1 MTTASTVTVV
11 GGILPADVITRLS
24 AGDLPGMTPAD
35 YHLAAN
41 ERLGAAASAAWDRLQ
56 EAYQGFVAAGD
67 TSARFTR
74 EKWLMQVLQALGY
87 GRVQVTP
94 GGHLDAG
101 TDEYPISHLWTDV
114 PMHLLGWDVN
124 LDARNPGVIG
134 AARAPQSMV
143 QEFLNRSPEHLWA
156 VLSNGRVLRLLRDS
170 TALVGQAYVEFDL
183 ETMFTTDQYSD
194 FFSLFALCHESRL
207 ERRVDADGN
216 PGNVTDRWIEQW
228 RTEAIA
234 TGTRALA
241 SLRGQVEKALETLG
255 TGFYQHP
262 ANTDLRARLA
272 AGDITPADYQRGL
285 LRIVYRLLFWFVCDD
300 RDLLL
305 VPDADPQAG
314 QRYRRFFT
322 SARLRQTARKKVG
335 TRHSDLWQQATLVL
349 DALGSEGG
357 LPELGLPGLGGL
369 FELGPMDVFTD
380 SQITNTALLHTVY
393 LLSNTTDRAN
403 KRRAPVDFAHL
414 GAEELGGIYEALLEL
429 HPRLDPGQGTFTLE
443 AAAGNERKT
452 SGSYYTPSDLI
463 ALVLDEALDPV
474 LDEAVKAE
482 NPEQALLAITVCDPA
497 CGSGHFLVAAARRI
511 AMRLATVRCG
521 DSEPAPTEVQRAL
534 RDVVGRC
541 IYGVDLNPMA
551 AELAKVSLWLE
562 AVEPGKPLAF
572 LEAHIRIGNALLGAT
587 PALLAKGVPSA
598 AFVALTGD
606 DKKVVSALKKANT
619 AEVKRRESGQLLMEL
634 PIDNAGFGKE
644 LAALGASA
652 AGGSLADTHLAAA
665 RLRELEASPERR
677 EAISYADAWC
687 AAFTQPKNAQTAP
700 VAVTDATL
708 QEWSSAS
715 SATRDLVAAESRRY
729 RFFHWHLEFPEI
741 FAVDQDQPLGWDG
754 GFTVMVGN
762 PPWERV
768 KLQEKEFFDD
778 VPEIAS
784 AANANARKKLIKELP
799 QSDPALWDR
808 WVGAS
813 RQAEATSHFLRLSGR
828 YPLTGAGDVNTY
840 QVFAETMR
848 DFIAADGRSGVIT
861 PTGLATDAT
870 TAPFFAD
877 TLRTKRL
884 AAFYD
889 FENEAKIFAGVHH
902 AYRFAACCFTGSSS
916 PETRLAFLIRYIADV
931 PDRRFSLDPDEVL
944 LLNPNTGTLPVFRSR
959 RDAEMTLR
967 IYRRHPILVA
977 EGAAF
982 ANPWGLSFLRLLHMA
997 DDSAQFHT
1005 AGRLEGREA
1014 QFDGW
1019 AWNDDERTWLPLY
1032 EAKMLNHYDH
1042 RFSTYQ
1048 DASQAQL
1055 NVGALPR
1062 LSDSQHDDPACE
1074 PLARYWVEREEVMRS
1089 MGHTAGRKWIYGW
1102 RDITNTGNERTMIPC
1117 AVPAGAVGHPFPTIS
1132 SGNAR
1137 HLQLVGSALASL
1149 AFDYVCRQKLSGT
1162 HLTYSI
1168 LNQVACPTPDDFSA
1182 TPPWLDQALSDWVL
1196 PRVLELTYTS
1206 YRIAGYA
1213 RDMGDHGEPFRWIP
1227 ERREAIRAELDA
1239 AMMHVYGLQRDEVEH
1254 VLDSFTVLRK
1264 YEERDHGEFRTK
1276 RLVLEYYDAM
1286 TTAAETGQPYETP
1299 IDPPPGEG
1307 PRHPARTNEGNAT

>member
-1 MTTASTVTVV
+1 MTTASTITVV

-24 AGDLPGMTPAD
+24 AGDLPGMTPGD

-156 VLSNGRVLRLLRDS
+156 VLSNGRLLRLLRDS
-170 TALVGQAYVEFDL
+170 TALAGQAYVEFDL
-183 ETMFTTDQYSD
+183 ATMFTTDQYSD

-216 PGNVTDRWIEQW
+216 AGNVTDRWIEQW

-305 VPDADPQAG
+305 APDADAQAG

-349 DALGSEGG
+349 DALGSERG

-380 SQITNTALLHTVY
+380 SQITNTALLQTVY

-521 DSEPAPTEVQRAL
+521 DSEPAPAQVQRAL

-572 LEAHIRIGNALLGAT
+572 LDAHIRIGNALLGTA

-619 AEVKRRESGQLLMEL
+619 AEVKRRESGQLLMDL

-687 AAFTQPKNAQTAP
+687 AAFTQPKTAETAP

-708 QEWSSAS
+708 QEWCSAS
-715 SATRDLVAAESRRY
+715 AATRDLVAAESQRY

-741 FAVDQDQPLGWDG
+741 FAVDQDLPLGWDG

-808 WVGAS
+808 WVNAS
-813 RQAEATSHFLRLSGR
+813 RQAESTSHFLRLSGR

-889 FENEAKIFAGVHH
+889 FENEAKIFAGVHNQF
-902 AYRFAACCFTGSSS
+902 RFAATVFARAS
-916 PETRLAFLIRYIADV
+916 EIRFAFYTRFISDV
-931 PDRRFSLDPDEVL
+931 PARRYALRADEVL
-944 LLNPNTGTLPVFRSR
+944 RLNPNTGTLPVFRSR
-959 RDAEMTLR
+959 HDAEITLG
-967 IYRRHPILVA
+967 IYRRHPILVRDHA
-977 EGAAF
+977 PET
-982 ANPWGLSFLRLLHMA
+982 NPWGLSFMRMFDMA
-997 DDSAQFHT
+997 NDSGLFRT
-1005 AGRLEGREA
+1005 ADWLESEGAE
-1014 QFDGW
+1014 FDGW
-1019 AWNDDERTWLPLY
+1019 AWHREGSAWLPLY
-1032 EAKMLNHYDH
+1032 EAKMLSHWDH
-1042 RFSTYQ
+1042 RY
-1048 DASQAQL
+1048 ASYSQATQAQL
-1055 NVGALPR
+1055 NKGTLPR
-1062 LSDSQHDDPACE
+1062 LAPAQHDDPTCE
-1074 PLARYWVEREEVMRS
+1074 PLARYWVDEREVLKVARERTN
-1089 MGHTAGRKWIYGW
+1089 GDWLFGW
-1102 RDITNTGNERTMIPC
+1102 RDIARASDVRTM
-1117 AVPAGAVGHPFPTIS
+1117 VPSALPFSAVGHKLPLAFSNQSVPLLHAAWS
-1132 SGNAR
+1132 S
-1137 HLQLVGSALASL
+1137 LT
-1149 AFDYVCRQKLSGT
+1149 FDYVARQKLSGT
-1162 HLTYSI
+1162 GMTYFI
-1168 LNQVACPTPDDFSA
+1168 LKQLACPTPDTFAA
-1182 TPPWLDQALSDWVL
+1182 TPAWLDHGLSDWIL

-1213 RDMGDHGEPFRWIP
+1213 RDMGDDGEPFRWIP

-1239 AMMHVYGLQRDEVEH
+1239 AMMHVYGLQRDETEQ
-1254 VLDSFTVLRK
+1254 VLDSFPVLRK

>member
-1 MTTASTVTVV
+1 MNGQSTITVI

-24 AGDLPGMTPAD
+24 AGDLPGVTSSD

-74 EKWLMQVLQALGY
+74 EKWLLQVLQALGY
-87 GRVQVTP
+87 GRVPVTP
-94 GGHLDAG
+94 GGHLSASD
-101 TDEYPISHLWTDV
+101 DEYPISHLWTDV
-114 PMHLLGWDVN
+114 PMHLLGWEVS
-124 LDARNPGVIG
+124 LDARNPGVVG

-156 VLSNGRVLRLLRDS
+156 VLSNGRLLRLLRDS

-228 RTEAIA
+228 RTDAIA

-255 TGFYQHP
+255 TGFYRHP
-262 ANTDLRARLA
+262 ANTDLRARLS
-272 AGDITPADYQRGL
+272 AGEIAPADYQRGL
-285 LRIVYRLLFWFVCDD
+285 LRIVYRLLFWFVSDD
-300 RDLLL
+300 RGLLL
-305 VPDADPQAG
+305 APDADPEAR
-314 QRYRRFFT
+314 QRYQRFFT
-322 SARLRQTARKKVG
+322 SSRLRQTARKKVG

-349 DALGSEGG
+349 DALGTEGG

-369 FELGPMDVFTD
+369 FELGPMDVFTNC
-380 SQITNTALLHTVY
+380 QVTNTTLLQTVY
-393 LLSNTTDRAN
+393 LLANTTDRAN

-429 HPRLDPGQGTFTLE
+429 HPHLDPGQGTFTLE

-482 NPEQALLAITVCDPA
+482 DPEAALLAVTVCDPA

-511 AMRLATVRCG
+511 AMRLAAVRCR
-521 DSEPAPTEVQRAL
+521 DSEPAPAQVQKAL
-534 RDVVGRC
+534 RDVVGQC

-572 LEAHIRIGNALLGAT
+572 LDAHIRIGNALLGAT
-587 PALLAKGVPSA
+587 PALLAAGVPSS
-598 AFVALTGD
+598 AFAALTGD
-606 DKKVVSALKKANT
+606 DKKVVNALKKANT
-619 AEVKRRESGQLLMEL
+619 AEVKRRESGQLLIDL
-634 PIDNAGFGKE
+634 PIDNSGFSKKLE
-644 LAALGASA
+644 AVQATA

-665 RLRELEASPERR
+665 RLRELEDSPDRR

-687 AAFTQPKNAQTAP
+687 AAFTQPKTPETSPA
-700 VAVTDATL
+700 AVTDATL
-708 QEWSSAS
+708 QEWSNAS
-715 SATRDLVAAESRRY
+715 LSTRELVAAEARRH
-729 RFFHWHLEFPEI
+729 RFFHWHLEFPQI
-741 FAVDQDQPLGWDG
+741 FGVDENQPLGWDG

-778 VPEIAS
+778 VPNIAS
-784 AANANARKKLIKELP
+784 APNASVRKKLIKDLP
-799 QSDPALWDR
+799 NTDSQLWSR
-808 WVGAS
+808 WVNAS

-828 YPLTGAGDVNTY
+828 FPLTGAGDVNTY

-848 DFIAADGRSGVIT
+848 DFIAGEGRSGVIT

-902 AYRFAACCFTGSSS
+902 AYRFSASCFTGSRT
-916 PETRLAFLIRYIADV
+916 PDTRLAFLIRHIADV
-931 PDRRFSLDPDEVL
+931 PARRFELAPEEVL
-944 LLNPNTGTLPVFRSR
+944 LLNPNTGTLPAFRTR
-959 RDAEMTLR
+959 RDAEITLG
-967 IYRRHPILVA
+967 IYRRHPILIR
-977 EGAAF
+977 EGDPDG
-982 ANPWGLSFLRLLHMA
+982 NPWGLSFMTMFHMA
-997 DDSAQFHT
+997 NDSGLFRT
-1005 AGRLEGREA
+1005 AEWLEQEGAE
-1014 QFDGW
+1014 FDGW
-1019 AWNDDERTWLPLY
+1019 AWHRLNTKWLPLY
-1032 EAKMLNHYDH
+1032 EAKILSHWDH
-1042 RFSTYQ
+1042 RFSTYR
-1048 DASQAQL
+1048 DATQAQL
-1055 NVGALPR
+1055 NVGSLPR
-1062 LSDSQHDDPACE
+1062 LTEAQHDDPMCE
-1074 PLARYWVEREEVMRS
+1074 PLARYWVEERLVFDR
-1089 MGHTAGRKWIYGW
+1089 TRAGERTSHLLGW
-1102 RDITNTGNERTMIPC
+1102 RNITGQEKWRTM
-1117 AVPAGAVGHPFPTIS
+1117 VPSALPVAAVGHAFPLISGSDGFLLQACIS
-1132 SGNAR
+1132 SF
-1137 HLQLVGSALASL
+1137 V
-1149 AFDYVCRQKLSGT
+1149 FDYVSRQKMSGT
-1162 HLTYSI
+1162 NLTYY
-1168 LNQVACPTPDDFSA
+1168 LVNQLACPTPKSLVA
-1182 TPPWLDQALSDWVL
+1182 IPRWLDRPLSDWIL

-1213 RDMGDHGEPFRWIP
+1213 RDIGDLGEPFRWIP
-1227 ERREAIRAELDA
+1227 KRREAMRAELDA
-1239 AMMHVYGLQRDEVEH
+1239 AMMHVYGLQRDDVQH
-1254 VLDSFTVLRK
+1254 VLDSFPVVRK

-1276 RLVLEYYDAM
+1276 RLVLEHYDAM
-1286 TTAAETGQPYETP
+1286 TVATETGSPYRTP

-1307 PRHPARTNEGNAT
+1307 PRHPARTDDKDAQ

>member
-1 MTTASTVTVV
+1 MTTTSTITVV

-24 AGDLPGMTPAD
+24 AGDLPGMTGGD

-74 EKWLMQVLQALGY
+74 EKWLMQLLQALGY

-156 VLSNGRVLRLLRDS
+156 MLSNGRLLRLLRDS
-170 TALVGQAYVEFDL
+170 TALAGQAYVEFDL
-183 ETMFTTDQYSD
+183 ETMFTSDQYSD

-305 VPDADPQAG
+305 APDADPQAG

-349 DALGSEGG
+349 DALGAEGG

-380 SQITNTALLHTVY
+380 SQITNTALLQTVY

-482 NPEQALLAITVCDPA
+482 NPEQALLAISVCDPA

-521 DSEPAPTEVQRAL
+521 DSEPAPAQVQRAL

-562 AVEPGKPLAF
+562 AVEPGRPLAF
-572 LEAHIRIGNALLGAT
+572 LDAHIRIGNALLGAT
-587 PALLAKGVPSA
+587 PALLAKGVPSTT
-598 AFVALTGD
+598 FVALTGD

-619 AEVKRRESGQLLMEL
+619 AEVKRRESGQLLMDL
-634 PIDNAGFGKE
+634 PIDNAGFGSE

-665 RLRELEASPERR
+665 RLRELEASPDRR
-677 EAISYADAWC
+677 EAISFADAWC
-687 AAFTQPKNAQTAP
+687 AAFTQPKTAEMAP
-700 VAVTDATL
+700 IAVTDATL

-715 SATRDLVAAESRRY
+715 AATRDLVAAESQRY

-799 QSDPALWDR
+799 ASDPALWDR
-808 WVGAS
+808 WVSAS

-902 AYRFAACCFTGSSS
+902 AYRFAASCFTGGSA
-916 PETRLAFLIRYIADV
+916 PETRLAFLIRYIVDV

-959 RDAEMTLR
+959 RDAEITLG
-967 IYRRHPILVA
+967 IYRRHPILLK
-977 EGAAF
+977 EGDPEG
-982 ANPWGLSFLRLLHMA
+982 NPWGLSFMRMFDMA
-997 DDSAQFHT
+997 NNSGLFRT
-1005 AGRLEGREA
+1005 PEWLENEGAE
-1014 QFDGW
+1014 FDGW
-1019 AWNDDERTWLPLY
+1019 AWHREGTTWLPLY
-1032 EAKMLNHYDH
+1032 EAKMLSHWDH
-1042 RFSTYQ
+1042 RFSTYR
-1048 DASQAQL
+1048 DATQAQL
-1055 NVGALPR
+1055 NVGSLPR
-1062 LSDSQHDDPACE
+1062 LTVSQHNDPTCE
-1074 PLARYWVEREEVMRS
+1074 PLARYWVKEGEVLTATQE
-1089 MGHTAGRKWIYGW
+1089 HTQVDWLFGW
-1102 RDITNTGNERTMIPC
+1102 RKITGQEKWRTF
-1117 AVPAGAVGHPFPTIS
+1117 VP
-1132 SGNAR
+1132 
-1137 HLQLVGSALASL
+1137 SALPRTAL
-1149 AFDYVCRQKLSGT
+1149 GDAFPVIRSTHSPTLQAILSSVALDYVCRQKMSGNN
-1162 HLTYSI
+1162 LTYNI
-1168 LNQVACPTPDDFSA
+1168 VRQIACPTPDTFAA
-1182 TPPWLDQALSDWVL
+1182 TPAWLDHGLSDWVL
-1196 PRVLELTYTS
+1196 PRSLELTYTS

-1213 RDMGDHGEPFRWIP
+1213 RDMGDDGEPFRWIP

-1254 VLDSFTVLRK
+1254 VLDSFPVLRK

-1276 RLVLEYYDAM
+1276 RLVLEYYNAM
-1286 TTAAETGQPYETP
+1286 ATAAGTGQQYATP

-1307 PRHPARTNEGNAT
+1307 PRHPVRVVEGNDT

>member
-1 MTTASTVTVV
+1 MSGQSTITVE

-24 AGDLPGMTPAD
+24 VGDLPGMTPGD

-56 EAYQGFVAAGD
+56 EAYKGFRSAED
-67 TSARFTR
+67 TSTRFTR
-74 EKWLMQVLQALGY
+74 EKWLLQLLQALNY

-101 TDEYPISHLWTDV
+101 DDQYPISHLWNDV
-114 PMHLLGWDVN
+114 PMHLLGWEVN

-143 QEFLNRSPEHLWA
+143 QEFLNRNPEHLWA
-156 VLSNGRVLRLLRDS
+156 LLSNGRVLRLLRDS
-170 TALVGQAYVEFDL
+170 TALAGQAYVEFDL
-183 ETMFTTDQYSD
+183 ETMFEADQYSD

-207 ERRVDADGN
+207 ERRTDAEGN

-228 RTEAIA
+228 RSEAIA

-262 ANTDLRARLA
+262 ANTELRARLT

-285 LRIVYRLLFWFVCDD
+285 LRIVYRLLFWFVSDD

-305 VPDADPQAG
+305 APDADPQAVR
-314 QRYRRFFT
+314 RYEQFFT
-322 SARLRQTARKKVG
+322 SSRLRQTARKRIG
-335 TRHSDLWQQATLVL
+335 TRHADLWQQATLVL
-349 DALGSEGG
+349 DALGTERG

-369 FELGPMDVFTD
+369 FELGPMDVFAG
-380 SQITNTALLHTVY
+380 SRINNNALLQAVY

-403 KRRAPVDFAHL
+403 KRRAAVDFAHL

-429 HPRLDPGQGTFTLE
+429 HPRLDPGQGTFRLE

-474 LDEAVKAE
+474 LDEAVKADD
-482 NPEQALLAITVCDPA
+482 PEAALLSVTVCDPA

-511 AMRLATVRCG
+511 AMRLATVRGG
-521 DSEPAPTEVQRAL
+521 DSEPAPTQVQRAL

-541 IYGVDLNPMA
+541 IFGVDLNPMA

-572 LEAHIRIGNALLGAT
+572 LDAHIRIGNALLGTT
-587 PALLAKGVPSA
+587 PALLAAGVPSG

-606 DKKVVSALKKANT
+606 DKKTVSVLKKNNT
-619 AEVKRRESGQLLMEL
+619 LELRLRGQLLEDVPMS
-634 PIDNAGFGKE
+634 NAGFAKE
-644 LAALGASA
+644 LEAVRTIAAS
-652 AGGSLADTHLAAA
+652 GSLADTHLAAA
-665 RLRELEASPERR
+665 RLRELQDSPQLR
-677 EAISYADAWC
+677 EAISHADAWC
-687 AAFTQPKNAQTAP
+687 AAFTQPKTADMVQ
-700 VAVTDATL
+700 VAVTDVTL
-708 QEWSSAS
+708 QNWAGA
-715 SATRDLVAAESRRY
+715 SATTRELVAAEALRH

-741 FAVDQDQPLGWDG
+741 FAVDPDTPLGWDG

-778 VPEIAS
+778 VPDIAS
-784 AANANARKKLIKELP
+784 APNSSARKKLIKNLP
-799 QSDPALWDR
+799 DTDPALWKR
-808 WVGAS
+808 WVTAS

-828 YPLTGAGDVNTY
+828 FPLTGAGDVNTY

-848 DFIAADGRSGVIT
+848 DFIADDGRSGVIT

-877 TLRTKRL
+877 TLKSKRL

-902 AYRFAACCFTGSSS
+902 AYRFAASCFTGQPTST
-916 PETRLAFLIRYIADV
+916 TRLAFLIRHIADV
-931 PDRRFSLDPDEVL
+931 PDRRFSLDPSEVL

-959 RDAEMTLR
+959 RDAEITLG
-967 IYRRHPILVA
+967 IYRRHPILVR
-977 EGAAF
+977 EDDPTG
-982 ANPWGLSFLRLLHMA
+982 NPWGLSFMTMFHMA
-997 DDSAQFHT
+997 NDSGLFRT
-1005 AGRLEGREA
+1005 AEWLENEGAE
-1014 QFDGW
+1014 FDGW
-1019 AWNDDERTWLPLY
+1019 AWRAGERTWLPLY
-1032 EAKMLNHYDH
+1032 EAKMLSHWDH
-1042 RFSTYQ
+1042 RFSTYR
-1048 DASQAQL
+1048 DATQAQL
-1055 NVGALPR
+1055 NVGSLPR
-1062 LSDSQHDDPACE
+1062 LTEAQHDDPECE
-1074 PLARYWVEREEVMRS
+1074 PLARYWVEEAQVLEETR
-1089 MGHTAGRKWIYGW
+1089 AGGKWLFGW
-1102 RDITNTGNERTMIPC
+1102 RDIARASDARTV
-1117 AVPAGAVGHPFPTIS
+1117 VPALTPRTGFGDTWLIAHPQNGKTPWLHAVWS
-1132 SGNAR
+1132 SF
-1137 HLQLVGSALASL
+1137 
-1149 AFDYVCRQKLSGT
+1149 AFDFVSRQKLAGT
-1162 HLTYSI
+1162 HLKYFI
-1168 LNQVACPTPDDFSA
+1168 IKQLACPTPAAFAD
-1182 TPPWLDQALSDWVL
+1182 TPPWLDTPLSDWIL

-1213 RDMGDHGEPFRWIP
+1213 RDMGDDGEPFRWIP

-1254 VLDSFTVLRK
+1254 ILDSFPVVCK

-1286 TTAAETGQPYETP
+1286 ADATATGTPYRTS
-1299 IDPPPGEG
+1299 IDPLPGQG
-1307 PRHPARTNEGNAT
+1307 PRHKGRTP